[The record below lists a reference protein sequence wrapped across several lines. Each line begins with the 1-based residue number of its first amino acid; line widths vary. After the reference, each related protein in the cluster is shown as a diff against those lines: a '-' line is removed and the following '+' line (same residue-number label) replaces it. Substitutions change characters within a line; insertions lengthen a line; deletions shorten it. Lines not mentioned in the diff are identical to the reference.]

1 MTKTAAPAAG
11 IRDGSGRPVSDRPE
25 TLPGAA
31 DALHLLDTA
40 VEALGGQRRD
50 GQRFMAAKVAESLE
64 MRRHLL
70 VQAGTGTGKS
80 LAYLTPALQ
89 YAAAQHGS
97 HSKPVVVATATLALQ
112 SQVMGRDLPR
122 LLGALEDELPSGME
136 VALLKGRSNYAC
148 LHKLEGGYPSD
159 DDGALFAAP
168 GEGPHT
174 SSAPVSSLGK
184 EVQRLREWAGSTET
198 GDRDEVLPG
207 VTDAAWRQISV
218 TARECLGR
226 SCPFVE
232 ECFAELAKARAAQA
246 DLVITN
252 HALLAINA
260 FQDLQVLPDH
270 DVAIIDEA
278 HELRDR
284 VTGAVTGAL
293 SGAAVRAAASSIRK
307 HTSAKSDDL
316 QAGADDLEKA
326 LEGVPAELLARGLS
340 EAMAGAV
347 GRIRDAARQTLTDS
361 KPEKGSAGQDGDA
374 DGGRQMARSRVT
386 EVLELCE
393 RMIEADAHREVL
405 WISRAGGWESGR
417 GYVPADDTD
426 PATLHIAP
434 LSVAGQLREGLFDG
448 RTVIMTSATL
458 SVGESFD
465 SVAGDLG
472 LQGPGAPRWE
482 GVDVG
487 SPFDYG
493 RQGIL
498 YLARHLEKPGRRLS
512 QGTLDEIVELV
523 EASGGAALGLFSSR
537 RAAEEAAEYVR
548 SRTDLPILCQGDA
561 SLNTL
566 VNEFAEDPETCLFGT
581 MSLWQGVDVPGDSC
595 RLVLIDRIP
604 FPRPDDPLSTARSRA
619 TAEAGGNGFMAVSA
633 THAAIRLAQGAGRL
647 IRSGSD
653 RGVVAVLDS
662 RIATAR
668 YGGFLRSTLP
678 PLWTTDDRKT
688 VIGALRRLGQ
698 GG

>member
-1 MTKTAAPAAG
+1 MSAPASPSDS
-11 IRDGSGRPVSDRPE
+11 IRDGKGRAVTDRPE

-31 DALHLLDTA
+31 DALALLDTA
-40 VEALGGQRRD
+40 VETLGGQRRD
-50 GQRFMAAKVAESLE
+50 GQRFMAAKVAEALE
-64 MRRHLL
+64 LKRHLL

-80 LAYLTPALQ
+80 LAYLTPALHH
-89 YAAAQHGS
+89 AAANRGAA
-97 HSKPVVVATATLALQ
+97 SKPVVIATATLALQ
-112 SQVMGRDLPR
+112 SQVVGRDVPR
-122 LLGALEDELPSGME
+122 LLGALEGELPEGME

-148 LHKLEGGYPSD
+148 LHKLEGGYPED

-168 GEGPHT
+168 GEGSHP
-174 SSAPVSSLGK
+174 SSGPVSSLGQ
-184 EVQRLREWAGSTET
+184 EVQRLRGWAAKTDA

-207 VTDAAWRQISV
+207 VTDLAWRQISV

-232 ECFAELAKARAAQA
+232 ECFAELAKARAAES
-246 DLVITN
+246 DVVITN

-260 FQDLQVLPDH
+260 FEDLQVLPEH
-270 DVAIIDEA
+270 DVVIIDEA

-293 SGAAVRAAASSIRK
+293 SAATVRAAATSIRK
-307 HTSAKSDDL
+307 HTSAKTDDL
-316 QAGADDLEKA
+316 SSGADDLERS
-326 LEGVPAELLARGLS
+326 LSGVPAELLARGLT
-340 EAMAGAV
+340 EAMTAAV
-347 GRIRDAARQTLTDS
+347 ARIRDAARQALTDS
-361 KPEKGSAGQDGDA
+361 KPERGTGQEADT

-386 EVLELCE
+386 EVLELCQ
-393 RMIEADAHREVL
+393 RMLEADEQREVL
-405 WISRAGGWESGR
+405 WLSRVGGWEAGR
-417 GYVPADDTD
+417 GYVPAQDDD

-434 LSVAGQLREGLFDG
+434 LSVAGQLRDGLFAE
-448 RTVIMTSATL
+448 RTVVMTSATL

-472 LQGPGAPRWE
+472 LQGAGAPRWD

-498 YLARHLEKPGRRLS
+498 YLAKHLEKPGRQLS
-512 QGTLDEIVELV
+512 PGMLDEILELI

-537 RAAEEAAEYVR
+537 RAAEEAAEHVR
-548 SRTDLPILCQGDA
+548 SRAEIPILCQGET
-561 SLNTL
+561 SLNSL
-566 VNEFAEDPETCLFGT
+566 VKEFAEDPETCLFGT

-604 FPRPDDPLSTARSRA
+604 FPRPDDPLSTARTRA

-633 THAAIRLAQGAGRL
+633 THAAVRLAQGAGRL
-647 IRSGSD
+647 IRSASD
-653 RGVVAVLDS
+653 RGVVAILDS

-668 YGGFLRSTLP
+668 YGGFLRASLP
-678 PLWTTDDRKT
+678 PLWTTADRT
-688 VIGALRRLGQ
+688 VVLGALKRLDPNT
-698 GG
+698 